1 MKRVLV
7 TIQKNVASLFDAAE
21 ILASKKHHG
30 PAIHL
35 MMAAREEAVKWI
47 ALQCWNHLD
56 NETRGQIFRHD
67 FKHKAA
73 GVFYFL
79 NGELQAIDYAIGA
92 FELLKEKS
100 PELARDTE
108 VIIQYLPR
116 ISSIDDPKKLASVIT
131 RTLSNYQQP
140 DESEEITKKR
150 RDALRRL
157 VDEGETTRQKSIY
170 VDFDGSLE
178 ITGEPSN
185 FTQADYQKI
194 KRDVVLAKYYID
206 KVIGLDPNKE
216 ILYAVFPEWRT
227 EIDKGLAEL
236 ANDFAIS
243 KTVDSTTALSK
254 T

>member
-1 MKRVLV
+1 M
-7 TIQKNVASLFDAAE
+7 
-21 ILASKKHHG
+21 
-30 PAIHL
+30 
-35 MMAAREEAVKWI
+35 
-47 ALQCWNHLD
+47 
-56 NETRGQIFRHD
+56 
-67 FKHKAA
+67 
-73 GVFYFL
+73 
-79 NGELQAIDYAIGA
+79 
-92 FELLKEKS
+92 
-100 PELARDTE
+100 
-108 VIIQYLPR
+108 
-116 ISSIDDPKKLASVIT
+116 IT

>member
-1 MKRVLV
+1 
-7 TIQKNVASLFDAAE
+7 
-21 ILASKKHHG
+21 
-30 PAIHL
+30 
-35 MMAAREEAVKWI
+35 
-47 ALQCWNHLD
+47 
-56 NETRGQIFRHD
+56 
-67 FKHKAA
+67 
-73 GVFYFL
+73 
-79 NGELQAIDYAIGA
+79 
-92 FELLKEKS
+92 
-100 PELARDTE
+100 
-108 VIIQYLPR
+108 
-116 ISSIDDPKKLASVIT
+116 VIT